1 MTPKI
6 GDRNASVNVYKAV
19 PQDFFPKPK
28 EVMTS
33 GRAGG
38 LKNREPL
45 KADFNGRHLKVAFA
59 LLPGPGARTLRAEIM
74 RHLCFQG
81 TGEQTVLGTP
91 PTPLALVGATGRSPD
106 RPASFCGNQR
116 EALGRAI
123 PRPMLSARN
132 VLAPGPRP
140 RHPGNVKL

>member
-1 MTPKI
+1 
-6 GDRNASVNVYKAV
+6 
-19 PQDFFPKPK
+19 
-28 EVMTS
+28 MTS